1 MLNDNLS
8 TINIFG
14 GRRVIICN
22 LLQTLLTKNIEN
34 TLFEAITK
42 KNDNCVL
49 IVKAEN
55 INKQNK
61 LIKYLEKSNECILA
75 PCYEE
80 ETNNIRNKILN
91 IFQKY
96 NFNYSNQFIS
106 DFTANFSADS
116 LINKMEFE
124 KLENLL
130 YKNPLVSE
138 DRLLSFITDN
148 EDKPSEKIINLCASG
163 NLNGSLSLFNNTF
176 NKSVSS
182 ISMIRQFGYHFKLI
196 EKIILLQ
203 KKGSNLDD
211 AVNNVRPPIF
221 FKNKPSITYQCN
233 LWQLKKIN
241 LVLKKLIDLELRCK
255 MNIYSEKTLISQFIL
270 YASTLAIQKTK
281 T

>member
-1 MLNDNLS
+1 
-8 TINIFG
+8 
-14 GRRVIICN
+14 
-22 LLQTLLTKNIEN
+22 
-34 TLFEAITK
+34 
-42 KNDNCVL
+42 
-49 IVKAEN
+49 
-55 INKQNK
+55 
-61 LIKYLEKSNECILA
+61 
-75 PCYEE
+75 
-80 ETNNIRNKILN
+80 
-91 IFQKY
+91 
-96 NFNYSNQFIS
+96 
-106 DFTANFSADS
+106 
-116 LINKMEFE
+116 MEFE